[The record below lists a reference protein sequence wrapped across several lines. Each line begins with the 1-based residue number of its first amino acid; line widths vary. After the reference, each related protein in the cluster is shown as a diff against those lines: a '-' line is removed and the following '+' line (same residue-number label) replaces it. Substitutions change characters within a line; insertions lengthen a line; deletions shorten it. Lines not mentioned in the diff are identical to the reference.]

1 MCEGES
7 ADDGVDRVVGKR
19 QPVQVGL
26 VVTTLSMTDILSA
39 LADGCRQQL
48 SAPAPAGPDE
58 DVQKRDVGLMRE
70 FNVGA

>member
-1 MCEGES
+1 M
-7 ADDGVDRVVGKR
+7 
-19 QPVQVGL
+19 QVGL
-26 VVTTLSMTDILSA
+26 VVTALSMTDILSA

-48 SAPAPAGPDE
+48 SAPAPAPAPAGPDE

>member
-1 MCEGES
+1 
-7 ADDGVDRVVGKR
+7 
-19 QPVQVGL
+19 
-26 VVTTLSMTDILSA
+26 MTDILSA

>member
-1 MCEGES
+1 M
-7 ADDGVDRVVGKR
+7 
-19 QPVQVGL
+19 QVGL
-26 VVTTLSMTDILSA
+26 VVTALSMTDILSA

-48 SAPAPAGPDE
+48 SAPAPAPAGPDE